1 MIMILEI
8 VRVTVIRSK
17 LAQGRGRGVV
27 MGEFIVLQV
36 MKYSLF
42 CAGLPPYDAKP

>member
-1 MIMILEI
+1 M
-8 VRVTVIRSK
+8 VTVIRSK

-27 MGEFIVLQV
+27 LGEFIVLQV

-42 CAGLPPYDAKP
+42 YAGLPPYDAKP